1 MILPGKIRLSNMT
14 ENITLTL
21 ALMGSFLI
29 GGIQAMGQDSQVFAA
44 KLSTPVDKSGCV
56 DPADYGFA
64 AGAPPATN
72 AAALQRSLDGGKR
85 IVQVTRPGVYGLD
98 RTVWLDSDTRLIFA
112 PGVVLQKQTPYVHVL
127 ANRGLLSATWNSNIT
142 VEGATIDV
150 NAFSATHDE
159 NSLMFGNRGQIAFC
173 RIRDLTVRKFTCLN
187 LEGAQFGVQIAAFE
201 NVVLDGFEIRGK
213 KDGVHVNSG
222 RKFVIRNGT
231 LETGDDGI
239 ALNAEDWLGCSPVLG
254 DVEDGL
260 IENVTDDG
268 HGHCNFSRILTGA
281 WTDWHAGMRL
291 QRGDTVR
298 CGQNVYRVLGPL
310 GTNEF
315 VSLEAPAHTRGI
327 WTDKSG
333 LKFWYMQNDG
343 ALSANI
349 RNVTFRNIYLR
360 SPRNGFLADWE
371 TRSEWNRGMYPELKP
386 ENYPVC
392 EVRLEDIYSDS
403 PHALVS
409 GNESVRLWLRNIYKT
424 RGPLVNLSPQ
434 AHNRDCKIDV
444 WLHLS
449 GVVLKHDDAKEA
461 DIAVNGAGS
470 SLNLTV
476 DGLMQERDLRLLIG
490 PGVRARVNGTGS
502 VNSLE
507 NLTPKA
513 GDSVKVN
520 GVLKTFVGT
529 DWR

>member
-1 MILPGKIRLSNMT
+1 
-14 ENITLTL
+14 
-21 ALMGSFLI
+21 
-29 GGIQAMGQDSQVFAA
+29 MGQASQAVAG
-44 KLSTPVDKSGCV
+44 KLSPTNEEPGFV
-56 DPADYGFA
+56 DPAAYGFA
-64 AGAPPATN
+64 PGAPAATN
-72 AAALQRSLDGGKR
+72 AAALQRALDDGRR

-127 ANRGLLSATWNSNIT
+127 ANRGLLTSTWNTNIV

-159 NSLMFGNRGQIAFC
+159 NSPMFGNRGQIAFC

-187 LEGAQFGVQIAAFE
+187 LYGAQFGVQIAAFE

-213 KDGVHVNSG
+213 KDGVHLNAG
-222 RKFVIRNGT
+222 RKFVVRNGT

-239 ALNAEDWLGCSPVLG
+239 ALTAEDWVGAAPVLG
-254 DVEDGL
+254 SIEDGL
-260 IENVTDDG
+260 IENVTDEG
-268 HGHCNFSRILTGA
+268 HGTCNFCRILTGA

-298 CGQNVYRVLGPL
+298 CGMNLYRVVMPL
-310 GTNEF
+310 GTNEY
-315 VSLEAPAHTRGI
+315 VSQEAPAHTGGM
-327 WTDKSG
+327 WVDKSG

-343 ALSANI
+343 VLSANI

-371 TRSEWNRGMYPELKP
+371 TRSEWNRGLYPELKP
-386 ENYPVC
+386 EDYPVC
-392 EVRLEDIYSDS
+392 EVRLEDVYSES
-403 PHALVS
+403 PLALVS
-409 GNESVRLWLRNIYKT
+409 GNESVRLWLRNISKT
-424 RGPLVNLSPQ
+424 CGPLVNLCPQ
-434 AHNRDCKIDV
+434 DHNRDCKIDI

-449 GVVLKHDDAKEA
+449 GVVLKNDDGKEA
-461 DIAVNGAGS
+461 DIAVSGEGS

-476 DGLMQERDLRLLIG
+476 DGLMQERDLRLSIG

-520 GVLKTFVGT
+520 GMLKTFVGT
-529 DWR
+529 GWG

>member
-1 MILPGKIRLSNMT
+1 MKNLDNRGMCATGMRTVLSWLLGVAGT
-14 ENITLTL
+14 
-21 ALMGSFLI
+21 A
-29 GGIQAMGQDSQVFAA
+29 QAGTGF
-44 KLSTPVDKSGCV
+44 V

-64 AGAPPATN
+64 PDASATTN
-72 AAALQRSLDGGKR
+72 AVALQRALDGVKR

-98 RTVWLDSDTRLIFA
+98 RTVWLDSETRLIFA
-112 PGVVLQKQTPYVHVL
+112 PGVVLQKRTPYVHVL
-127 ANRGLLSATWNSNIT
+127 ANRGLVTATWDTDIT

-150 NAFSATHDE
+150 NEFTAVHGEDSP
-159 NSLMFGNRGQIAFC
+159 LFGNRGQVAFC
-173 RIRDLTVRKFTCLN
+173 RIRDLTARKFTCLN
-187 LEGAQFGVQIAAFE
+187 LHGAQYGFQIAAFE

-213 KDGVHVNSG
+213 KDGVHINAG

-239 ALNAEDWLGCSPVLG
+239 ALNAEDWVGATPVLG
-254 DVEDGL
+254 SIEDGL

-268 HGHCNFSRILTGA
+268 HGSCNFSRILTGA

-298 CGQNVYRVLGPL
+298 CGMNLYRVVMPL
-310 GTNEF
+310 GTNEY

-327 WTDKSG
+327 WKDKSG
-333 LKFWYMQNDG
+333 LKFWHMQNDG

-371 TRSEWNRGMYPELKP
+371 TRSEWNRGIHPEVKP

-392 EVRLEDIYSDS
+392 EVRLEDIYSES
-403 PHALVS
+403 PQALVS
-409 GNESVRLWLRNIYKT
+409 GNESVRLWLRNICKT

-434 AHNRDCKIDV
+434 DHNRDCEIEV

-449 GVVLKHDDAKEA
+449 GVVLKNDDGKEA
-461 DIAVNGAGS
+461 DIAVHGAGS

-476 DGLMQERDLRLLIG
+476 DGLMQERDLRLSIG

-520 GVLKTFVGT
+520 GTLKTFDGT